1 MQQGENGWFVL
12 QDENAPFHSHF
23 NRLNGQYLRTGLLDE
38 NGKETGEEPFSSSF
52 PHLLDVGIMGS
63 CGHGLSGLC
72 KEAGDYCYQS
82 GASKIQ
88 DNMTLEDFRRIV
100 DECKGKVFQFALGGR
115 GDPDQ
120 HEQFED
126 FLKYSK
132 ENGIIPNLTTS
143 GYGLTQEQAQLI
155 ATHCGAVAVSWYRN
169 QYTQKAIEMLLKAGA
184 KVNIHYVLSKDSLEE
199 AIQLLEQQALPKGV
213 NRIVFLLFKPVGQ
226 GKQQQVLKP
235 DSRTAHFFSLMDTEY
250 GLTKTGFDSCMVPGV
265 LNSTYVVDPDCF
277 DACEA
282 GRYSAY
288 ITPDMIMTPCSFDQN
303 CNFGVSL
310 KDKSLHDAW
319 NSPPFTQFR
328 EMLSKACPDCTKRSN
343 CFGGC
348 PMLPEITLCDDE
360 HRRSDR
366 I

>member
-1 MQQGENGWFVL
+1 MQQGHKGWWIL
-12 QDENAPFHSHF
+12 EDEDAPFRSHF
-23 NRLNGQYLRTGLLDE
+23 NRETGEYLRTGLLDE
-38 NGKETGEEPFSSSF
+38 NGMDTGEDPFSASF

-82 GASKIQ
+82 GATKVQ
-88 DNMTLEDFRRIV
+88 DNMTFEDFRRVV
-100 DECKGKVFQFALGGR
+100 DECSGKVFQFALGGR

-120 HEQFED
+120 HEQFEE
-126 FLKYSK
+126 FLLYSRQ
-132 ENGIIPNLTTS
+132 NGIIPNLTTS
-143 GYGLTQEQAQLI
+143 GYGLTPEKALLI

-169 QYTQKAIEMLLKAGA
+169 QYTFQAIEMLLNAGA
-184 KVNIHYVLSKDSLEE
+184 KVNIHYVLSKDSIDE
-199 AIQLLEQQALPKGV
+199 AIEMLETQSLPEGI

-226 GKQQQVLKP
+226 GKQQQVLIP
-235 DSRTAHFFSLMDTEY
+235 DQKTAHFFSLMDSEY
-250 GLTKTGFDSCMVPGV
+250 GLAKSGFDSCMVPGV

-303 CNFGVSL
+303 GRFGVSL
-310 KDKSLHDAW
+310 KHSSLQDAW
-319 NSPPFTQFR
+319 NSQNFIQFR
-328 EMLSKACPDCTKRSN
+328 ERLSMACPDCTKRNN

-348 PMLPEITLCDDE
+348 PILPEITLCDDE